1 MSFVSHMTP
10 QIHYHSTKEGPPPL
24 LPMEANVSAHAWR
37 LFSQLSSPKQL
48 CQATRRQ
55 EVHRHFVDTLYEALG
70 FRYNI
75 LKSLYAL
82 ISIHTDVSSKMRAA
96 FDSSH
101 LLFAL
106 LPLYGVIYVFFP
118 SL

>member
-1 MSFVSHMTP
+1 
-10 QIHYHSTKEGPPPL
+10 
-24 LPMEANVSAHAWR
+24 MEANVSAHAWR

-82 ISIHTDVSSKMRAA
+82 ISIRTDVYSKMRAA

-106 LPLYGVIYVFFP
+106 LNLYDVIYVFFP